1 MSEIYIPKGPRKSA
15 AEDCKDR
22 AKVKPPC
29 KVCGLIR
36 AYLMFAVP
44 LIFMVFAGVEI
55 DWPDINMTALVGYLF
70 LAALLLRVFW
80 RVYVDYF
87 KEK

>member
-1 MSEIYIPKGPRKSA
+1 
-15 AEDCKDR
+15 
-22 AKVKPPC
+22 
-29 KVCGLIR
+29 
-36 AYLMFAVP
+36 MFAVP

-70 LAALLLRVFW
+70 LIALVLRICW

-87 KEK
+87 QKN

>member
-1 MSEIYIPKGPRKSA
+1 MSEIYIPKGPRKT
-15 AEDCKDR
+15 EVDCKDR
-22 AKVKPPC
+22 PKIRPPC

-70 LAALLLRVFW
+70 LAAFLVQVAW
-80 RVYVDYF
+80 RVYVDYH
-87 KEK
+87 KKK

>member
-1 MSEIYIPKGPRKSA
+1 MTDVYIPKGPRKPSEA
-15 AEDCKDR
+15 DCKDR
-22 AKVKPPC
+22 SRVRPPC

-44 LIFMVFAGVEI
+44 LIFFIFAGVEI
-55 DWPDINMTALVGYLF
+55 DWPDINMTALVGYVF
-70 LAALLLRVFW
+70 LAALLLRICW

-87 KEK
+87 KKD